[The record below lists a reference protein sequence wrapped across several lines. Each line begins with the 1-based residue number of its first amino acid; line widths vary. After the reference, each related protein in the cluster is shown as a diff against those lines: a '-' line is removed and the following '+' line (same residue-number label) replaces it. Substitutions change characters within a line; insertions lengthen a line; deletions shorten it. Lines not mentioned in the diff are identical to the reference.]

1 MPTKLHRCSN
11 MFIKIDAHPCWH
23 VQKALDEKGIDY
35 EVVKHP
41 LRKGRRHE
49 LEELTGQ
56 AKLPALELDDGR
68 VVREESKVL
77 AEKIRS
83 GELP

>member
-1 MPTKLHRCSN
+1 MFLKLE
-11 MFIKIDAHPCWH
+11 AHACER
-23 VQKALDEKGIDY
+23 VQRALDEKGIEY

-41 LRKGRRHE
+41 LLNRNRTE
-49 LEELTGQ
+49 LKELSGQ
-56 AKLPALELDDGR
+56 TTLPVLELADGR
-68 VVREESKVL
+68 GVREESKVL